1 MTVDE
6 PGWKGPSES
15 WMQGLP
21 E

>member
-1 MTVDE
+1 MRVDE